1 MALCQLLADL
11 AMLVYIRFKLK
22 FFQFDTIDLS
32 VAHQL
37 REFLQRAELRSEIK
51 VMEKRILVVAD
62 INEGSVKPLDHFLD
76 GSKVYI
82 ANTEFASSLVL
93 VKFYKRLIF

>member
-1 MALCQLLADL
+1 MTFGQLLAYL
-11 AMLVYIRFKLK
+11 AMFIDVRFKLK
-22 FFQFDTIDLS
+22 FFQLDTVNLS

-51 VMEKRILVVAD
+51 VMKEGILVVSD
-62 INEGSVKPLDHFLD
+62 VNEGGVQSLDNLLN
-76 GSKVYI
+76 GSKVYV
-82 ANTEFASSLVL
+82 ANTEFASSFVL